1 MKQYLLFDLDGTLT
15 DPMVGI
21 TSSVQYALEKFGI
34 HVRYLKELI
43 PFIGPPL
50 AESFQKFYGFSKED
64 AEKAI
69 QYYREYYAP
78 KGIFENEVYEG
89 IPEML
94 AHLTEAGFTLLVA
107 TSKPTVFARKVL
119 KHFGMEDYFSFVGGS
134 ELDGSRTKKAEV
146 ISYIL
151 KTCGIE
157 AKEAIMIGDR
167 RHDIE
172 GGKACGLES
181 VGVLYGYGT
190 EQELTE
196 AGADHIIRTV
206 AELEDY
212 LRNQGENP
220 AKLTWYDRLKGRT
233 EEGKETDMIRFG
245 MIGTGKIAEKFW
257 QANRYGK
264 DFELTAVY
272 SRTLERARQFGFQKG
287 QLQYFDDLEA
297 FANSDCIDAVYVA
310 SPNCC
315 HYEQVMTLL
324 KAGKHVLCEKP
335 MASNLEQAQEMFA
348 EAEKQNLILLEGM
361 RSIYAPSFQKMIP
374 YMETLGTIRRATL
387 QYCQYSS
394 RYDNYKRG
402 IVENAFKPELSNG
415 ALMDIG
421 VYVVSCM
428 IRLFGAPK
436 SIKASGVKLHNG
448 VDGAG
453 TILMEYPDMIGEAIY
468 SKITDSAMPSQIQ
481 GEDASMLIQEIE
493 NVKDLRIV
501 RKGVVQSIH
510 FEQSDNILNY
520 ETQEFIKMIKTG
532 MGWEKSKEITL
543 ETMKVLDE
551 ARKQLHIVFPA
562 DKKPKEKKK
571 YKKDRKRG
579 GEKSWQVRQNFYRQ
593 SRN

>member
-436 SIKASGVKLHNG
+436 SIQASGVKLHNG

-571 YKKDRKRG
+571 
-579 GEKSWQVRQNFYRQ
+579 
-593 SRN
+593 

>member
-1 MKQYLLFDLDGTLT
+1 M
-15 DPMVGI
+15 
-21 TSSVQYALEKFGI
+21 
-34 HVRYLKELI
+34 
-43 PFIGPPL
+43 
-50 AESFQKFYGFSKED
+50 
-64 AEKAI
+64 
-69 QYYREYYAP
+69 
-78 KGIFENEVYEG
+78 
-89 IPEML
+89 
-94 AHLTEAGFTLLVA
+94 
-107 TSKPTVFARKVL
+107 TVL
-119 KHFGMEDYFSFVGGS
+119 M
-134 ELDGSRTKKAEV
+134 
-146 ISYIL
+146 
-151 KTCGIE
+151 
-157 AKEAIMIGDR
+157 
-167 RHDIE
+167 
-172 GGKACGLES
+172 
-181 VGVLYGYGT
+181 
-190 EQELTE
+190 
-196 AGADHIIRTV
+196 
-206 AELEDY
+206 
-212 LRNQGENP
+212 
-220 AKLTWYDRLKGRT
+220 
-233 EEGKETDMIRFG
+233 
-245 MIGTGKIAEKFW
+245 
-257 QANRYGK
+257 
-264 DFELTAVY
+264 
-272 SRTLERARQFGFQKG
+272 QFM
-287 QLQYFDDLEA
+287 
-297 FANSDCIDAVYVA
+297 A

-335 MASNLEQAQEMFA
+335 MASNLKEAQEMFA

-361 RSIYAPSFQKMIP
+361 RSIYAPSFQKMIT

-436 SIKASGVKLHNG
+436 AIKASGIKLHNG

-481 GEDASMLIQEIE
+481 GEDASMLVQEIE

-571 YKKDRKRG
+571 
-579 GEKSWQVRQNFYRQ
+579 
-593 SRN
+593 

>member
-1 MKQYLLFDLDGTLT
+1 LKQYLLFDLDGTLT

-107 TSKPTVFARKVL
+107 ASKPTVFARKVL

-571 YKKDRKRG
+571 
-579 GEKSWQVRQNFYRQ
+579 
-593 SRN
+593 

>member
-196 AGADHIIRTV
+196 SGADHIIRTV

-571 YKKDRKRG
+571 
-579 GEKSWQVRQNFYRQ
+579 
-593 SRN
+593 

>member
-481 GEDASMLIQEIE
+481 GEDASMLVQEIE
-493 NVKDLRIV
+493 NIKDLRIV

-571 YKKDRKRG
+571 
-579 GEKSWQVRQNFYRQ
+579 
-593 SRN
+593 

>member
-335 MASNLEQAQEMFA
+335 MASNLKEAQEMFA

-428 IRLFGAPK
+428 ICLFGAPK
-436 SIKASGVKLHNG
+436 AIKASGIKLHNG

-481 GEDASMLIQEIE
+481 GEDASMLVQEIE

-571 YKKDRKRG
+571 
-579 GEKSWQVRQNFYRQ
+579 
-593 SRN
+593 

>member
-1 MKQYLLFDLDGTLT
+1 
-15 DPMVGI
+15 
-21 TSSVQYALEKFGI
+21 
-34 HVRYLKELI
+34 
-43 PFIGPPL
+43 
-50 AESFQKFYGFSKED
+50 
-64 AEKAI
+64 
-69 QYYREYYAP
+69 
-78 KGIFENEVYEG
+78 
-89 IPEML
+89 ML

-501 RKGVVQSIH
+501 RKGVVQWIH

-571 YKKDRKRG
+571 
-579 GEKSWQVRQNFYRQ
+579 
-593 SRN
+593 

>member
-21 TSSVQYALEKFGI
+21 TSSVQYALEKFGVR
-34 HVRYLKELI
+34 VRYLKELI

-64 AEKAI
+64 AERAI

-89 IPEML
+89 ISEML

-107 TSKPTVFARKVL
+107 TSKPTVFAKKVL
-119 KHFGMEDYFSFVGGS
+119 KHFGIEDYFSFVGGS

-151 KTCGIE
+151 KICGIR

-335 MASNLEQAQEMFA
+335 MASNLKEAQEMFA

-436 SIKASGVKLHNG
+436 AIKASGIKLHNG

-481 GEDASMLIQEIE
+481 GEDASMLVQEIE

-571 YKKDRKRG
+571 
-579 GEKSWQVRQNFYRQ
+579 
-593 SRN
+593 

>member
-245 MIGTGKIAEKFW
+245 MIGTGKIAQKFW

-571 YKKDRKRG
+571 
-579 GEKSWQVRQNFYRQ
+579 
-593 SRN
+593 